1 MGNSSFPG
9 GECPSLF
16 ELPPLAPGSAD
27 PKDLKGMAD
36 VPGWPPTH
44 VHKVGHPA
52 CWGDCM
58 VPGVYVDGE
67 PGSVG
72 SWTMFGTSTTNADAK
87 NGAMTYQSASTG
99 EIEPTGCLSDTQI
112 RFR

>member
-52 CWGDCM
+52 CGGDCM

-72 SWTMFGTSTTNADAK
+72 SWTMFGTNTTNADAK

-99 EIEPTGCLSDTQI
+99 EIEPTGCRSDTQI